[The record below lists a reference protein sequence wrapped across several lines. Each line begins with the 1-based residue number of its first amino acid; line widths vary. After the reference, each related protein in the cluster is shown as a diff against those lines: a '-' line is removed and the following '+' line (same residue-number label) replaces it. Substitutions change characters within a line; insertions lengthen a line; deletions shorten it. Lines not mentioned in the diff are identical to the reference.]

1 VSAGRDSI
9 QSYGKMLSSLR
20 IGDRERRSGD
30 TGEDFGH
37 PGLHENGVTD
47 AARNTVRTAVK
58 AAARSATRK
67 AAVSR
72 DTLAVMKMTMKVS
85 RTRVISRFEIP

>member
-1 VSAGRDSI
+1 
-9 QSYGKMLSSLR
+9 
-20 IGDRERRSGD
+20 
-30 TGEDFGH
+30 
-37 PGLHENGVTD
+37 VTD